1 MSGGSSKTGMTD
13 HFSMIISFVIYVQNL
28 MNSFSVA
35 KDNNTIINI
44 LHKKVNE
51 TNELVKLV
59 CELKILTKDLHKFEE
74 VKHCF
79 LISLI

>member
-1 MSGGSSKTGMTD
+1 
-13 HFSMIISFVIYVQNL
+13 

-59 CELKILTKDLHKFEE
+59 CELKNLTKDLHKFDHLFKPDHVAENLYLGAE
-74 VKHCF
+74 Y
-79 LISLI
+79 LIK